1 MDGRSKIFVSYSH
14 EDSRLF
20 QEFETM
26 LAPAV
31 QRGLVDVWDDQRILP
46 GAKWEQEIQKALA
59 SARIAVL
66 LVSKN
71 FLASHFIAKNELP
84 PLLKAAQDQGVTIF
98 WIYLGSCLYEQTE
111 IATYQAAHDI
121 SRPLS
126 ELPKAQREAVL
137 SKCCSKLIQMAVE
150 TAQIPEPF
158 RPPSRP
164 SLHVGVDPR
173 NLPDRSIFKDVD
185 EPWCPEMV
193 IIPAGSYLMGS
204 PTEDDDAYPEEKPQ
218 HRVNITRFAIGRYL
232 VTFDEFDYFCDATKR
247 RKPSDEGWGRGRRP
261 VIWVCWNDARDFC
274 LWLANTTAR
283 PYRLPTEAEWEYAC
297 RAGTETKFYYANY
310 PNVKHANFDN
320 ARKLTTEVGHYTSNP
335 WGIFDILGNV
345 WEHVEDPYHDSYQ
358 GAPDDGS
365 AWLDG
370 ADLSHRVV
378 RGGSY
383 SYSAKDCRSAV
394 RCEHEC
400 GRPDRQHGFRLARSL

>member
-1 MDGRSKIFVSYSH
+1 
-14 EDSRLF
+14 
-20 QEFETM
+20 
-26 LAPAV
+26 
-31 QRGLVDVWDDQRILP
+31 
-46 GAKWEQEIQKALA
+46 
-59 SARIAVL
+59 
-66 LVSKN
+66 
-71 FLASHFIAKNELP
+71 
-84 PLLKAAQDQGVTIF
+84 
-98 WIYLGSCLYEQTE
+98 
-111 IATYQAAHDI
+111 
-121 SRPLS
+121 
-126 ELPKAQREAVL
+126 
-137 SKCCSKLIQMAVE
+137 KCCSKLIQMAVE

-283 PYRLPTEAEWEYAC
+283 PYRLPTEA
-297 RAGTETKFYYANY
+297 
-310 PNVKHANFDN
+310 
-320 ARKLTTEVGHYTSNP
+320 
-335 WGIFDILGNV
+335 
-345 WEHVEDPYHDSYQ
+345 
-358 GAPDDGS
+358 
-365 AWLDG
+365 
-370 ADLSHRVV
+370 
-378 RGGSY
+378 
-383 SYSAKDCRSAV
+383 
-394 RCEHEC
+394 
-400 GRPDRQHGFRLARSL
+400 